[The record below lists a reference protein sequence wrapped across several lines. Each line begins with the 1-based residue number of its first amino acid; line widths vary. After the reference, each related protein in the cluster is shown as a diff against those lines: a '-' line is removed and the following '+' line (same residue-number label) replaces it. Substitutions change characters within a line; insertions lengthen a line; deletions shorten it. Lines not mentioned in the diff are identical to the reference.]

1 MAVTC
6 NLLQENGDR
15 LLQEN
20 GDRLL
25 IENCVEV
32 ADVVSETDGKRR
44 IARSGRR
51 RRYSADDDLT
61 EAEAQYVLRKIR
73 ELKQAKT
80 AREEAEAA
88 RALEIALAQAA
99 QGDDAAE
106 IITEAI
112 EFKQPGRDY
121 AAALRDVE
129 LMQRL
134 GDELMALAIELAA
147 QQQRMRDED
156 DAEALL
162 LLT

>member
-6 NLLQENGDR
+6 NLLQENGSR

-25 IENCVEV
+25 IENCVEIP
-32 ADVVSETDGKRR
+32 DVVSETDGKRR
-44 IARSGRR
+44 VGARRR

-99 QGDDAAE
+99 QDDDAAE

-112 EFKQPGRDY
+112 EFKQPQRDY

>member
-99 QGDDAAE
+99 QDDDAAE
-106 IITEAI
+106 IITEVI

-121 AAALRDVE
+121 AAALRDVQ
-129 LMQRL
+129 LMQQL

-147 QQQRMRDED
+147 ERARLDDED